1 MTAPAG
7 TTLRLRVTVADTWE
21 VRALEAGKNE
31 TVGEIKR
38 RALQAA
44 HIEPARAGEYAVKFG
59 GALVRDEARSLF
71 DLRVPD
77 GGALVVLSA
86 RRRAAR

>member
-1 MTAPAG
+1 M
-7 TTLRLRVTVADTWE
+7 RVRVTVADTWA
-21 VRALEAGKNE
+21 VCSLEARKNE
-31 TVGEIKR
+31 SVGEVKR

-44 HIEPARAGEYAVKFG
+44 HIDPARADRYAVKLG
-59 GALVRDEARSLF
+59 GALVRDEGRSLV
-71 DLRVPD
+71 DARVPD

>member
-1 MTAPAG
+1 MTAPVK

-21 VRALEAGKNE
+21 VCSLEARKNE
-31 TVGEIKR
+31 SVGEVKR
-38 RALQAA
+38 RALEVA
-44 HIEPARAGEYAVKFG
+44 HIDPTRADRYQVKLG
-59 GALVRDEARSLF
+59 GALVRDEGRSLV
-71 DLRVPD
+71 DEHVPD